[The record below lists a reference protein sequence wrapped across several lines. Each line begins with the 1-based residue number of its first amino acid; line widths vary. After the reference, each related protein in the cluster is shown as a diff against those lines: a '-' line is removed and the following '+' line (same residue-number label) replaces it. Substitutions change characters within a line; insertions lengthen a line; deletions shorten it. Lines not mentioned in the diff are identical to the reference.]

1 MVELQKIFDVSYG
14 SKLDLNKMNLM
25 NPSIDFVG
33 RSGKNNG
40 ITARVDEIDN
50 FEPYRAG
57 LLTVALGGSVLSTFL
72 QNNKFYTAQN
82 VAVLEPLTEMS
93 IQEKLFYCHAIKSNA
108 FRFSTC
114 GREANRTLRN
124 LLVPSLDEIPGWVNE
139 VNVTPF
145 VGAEKPLTTDIK
157 IALDMSNWEE
167 FTYQDLF
174 DIKKGVRLTKA
185 QMLVGN
191 TPFIGS
197 TDSNNGLTNKVGQP
211 AIHNGNVITINYNG
225 SVGESFYQPVPF
237 WASDDVNVLY
247 PKKEH
252 FQRFNIYIALFMIP
266 LFKAEQYR
274 FNYGRKWHT
283 DRMKI
288 STIKLP
294 INADKSLDLNLMEN
308 YVKTLPFSSSI

>member
-1 MVELQKIFDVSYG
+1 
-14 SKLDLNKMNLM
+14 
-25 NPSIDFVG
+25 
-33 RSGKNNG
+33 
-40 ITARVDEIDN
+40 
-50 FEPYRAG
+50 
-57 LLTVALGGSVLSTFL
+57 
-72 QNNKFYTAQN
+72 
-82 VAVLEPLTEMS
+82 
-93 IQEKLFYCHAIKSNA
+93 
-108 FRFSTC
+108 
-114 GREANRTLRN
+114 
-124 LLVPSLDEIPGWVNE
+124 
-139 VNVTPF
+139 
-145 VGAEKPLTTDIK
+145 
-157 IALDMSNWEE
+157 
-167 FTYQDLF
+167 
-174 DIKKGVRLTKA
+174 
-185 QMLVGN
+185 MLVGN

-197 TDSNNGLTNKVGQP
+197 TDSNNGLTNRVGQP

-294 INADKSLDLNLMEN
+294 ISADKSLDLNLMEN